1 MRYLR
6 FANILFSLIALLSG
20 LLIYLTFRD
29 NTYIHSFLP
38 DYISEFF
45 YIEDSEQKNSI
56 ILDFIKYYFADFLWG
71 ISFSSALIAVIYS
84 YEVKLIV
91 IYSAISF
98 FIGLIFEFCQH
109 SGFIGGT
116 FDYADICMYFAASVL
131 VAVINI
137 KIIKRSKL

>member
-6 FANILFSLIALLSG
+6 IVNLLLSLFALLSG
-20 LLIYLTFRD
+20 LLIYLFFRND
-29 NTYIHSFLP
+29 TYIHSFLP
-38 DYISEFF
+38 DYISEYF
-45 YIEDSEQKNSI
+45 YIEDSEQKTGI

-71 ISFSSALIAVIYS
+71 ISFSSALISVIYS
-84 YEVKLIV
+84 YEVKLII

-98 FIGLIFEFCQH
+98 VIGLIFEICQH
-109 SGFIGGT
+109 SGIIGGT